1 MREGV
6 RLGLQQLL
14 GSEQLDRQV
23 PSRIGLRLGFLYKP
37 TPFTRKLASGSILS
51 LNLPP

>member
-6 RLGLQQLL
+6 RLGLLQLL

-23 PSRIGLRLGFLYKP
+23 PSRIGSRLGFLHKS
-37 TPFTRKLASGSILS
+37 TQFTRKLASGGVVS
-51 LNLPP
+51 LKLPP